1 MDCAE
6 EIGCENNISIE
17 SLCKDFH
24 DWRNNKTTNRIPEHL
39 WDKVFLLLTN
49 TDMSA
54 VANQLGLSYGQIRK
68 KRAARASSRP
78 HEPSVNHTP
87 EFITVA
93 MDSINPECDLYP
105 ETLHLIKISMR
116 NGNVLQCEVTTDI
129 LYQLIHGD
137 GNAAN

>member
-1 MDCAE
+1 MGFAE
-6 EIGCENNISIE
+6 EISCKNNISIE

-24 DWRNNKTTNRIPEHL
+24 DWRHHKTTNRIPEPL

-49 TDMSA
+49 TDMSS

-68 KRAARASSRP
+68 KRASSPP
-78 HEPSVNHTP
+78 HEPSVNHAP
-87 EFITVA
+87 GFITVV
-93 MDSINPECDLYP
+93 MYSINPECDLYP
-105 ETLHLIKISMR
+105 KTLHLIKISMR

-137 GNAAN
+137 GNAAS